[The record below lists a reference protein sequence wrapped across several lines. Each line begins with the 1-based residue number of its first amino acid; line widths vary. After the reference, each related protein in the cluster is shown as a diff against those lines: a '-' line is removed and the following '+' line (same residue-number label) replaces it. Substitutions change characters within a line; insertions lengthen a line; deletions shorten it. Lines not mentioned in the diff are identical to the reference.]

1 MTLSDIARLRLY
13 TQRLT
18 GPKFGSAEEVVRYF
32 GAIQAQE
39 YQPSLWAVGQRLAD
53 GASENTVVQAIM
65 DHKIVRT
72 WPMRGTIHYVPAED
86 AKWMLELTAHR
97 VNTKFMGFL
106 HKIGL
111 TQQYLDSARKVL
123 EHTLAGNKPL
133 TRKELYAALEVG
145 GIPTGNSFG
154 LHILGYWSQ
163 EGLICPGP
171 HEGKQQTFV
180 LLDEWVP
187 QSRRLKGDEAIAEM
201 AKRYFAS
208 HGPATVQ
215 DFAWWTGLSA
225 AEAKQGAA
233 SLDKNFVRKT
243 VDGKEYLFIPVA
255 GNVPDKPAAHLLPC
269 FDEYTVAYKDRSAA
283 VSAEDLRA
291 FGYGVNLNNI
301 IIDGRIAGS
310 WKRTIKKDGAI
321 VQLTPLREWS
331 SGDRSA
337 VSAACERYAAY
348 IGLPHT
354 TKELPYIAHQ

>member
-1 MTLSDIARLRLY
+1 MTLSDITRQRLY

-18 GPKFGSAEEVVRYF
+18 GPKLGSVEEVVRYF
-32 GAIQAQE
+32 GAVQAQE

-53 GASENTVVQAIM
+53 AASENTAIQAIS

-97 VNTKFMGFL
+97 INTKFMGFL
-106 HKIGL
+106 TKIGL
-111 TQQYLDSARKVL
+111 TQQHLDSARKIL
-123 EHTLAGNKPL
+123 ERTLAGSKPFM
-133 TRKELYAALEVG
+133 RKELYAALEAG
-145 GIPTGNSFG
+145 GVPTSKSFG

-187 QSRRLKGDEAIAEM
+187 QSRNLKGDEAIAEL
-201 AKRYFAS
+201 AKRYFTS

-225 AEAKQGAA
+225 AEAKQGVS
-233 SLDKNFVRKT
+233 SLGREFIREMI
-243 VDGKEYLFIPVA
+243 DGKDYWFTPTP
-255 GNVPDKPAAHLLPC
+255 GNLPDEPAAHLLPC
-269 FDEYTVAYKDRSAA
+269 FDEYTVAYKDRGA
-283 VSAEDLRA
+283 VVAPEDLRA

-321 VQLTPLREWS
+321 IELTPLREWS
-331 SGDRSA
+331 SRDRSA
-337 VSAACERYAAY
+337 VSAASVRYAAY
-348 IGLPHT
+348 LGLPHRT
-354 TKELPYIAHQ
+354 EELPYIAHQ